1 MQTEILSQRH
11 IPPGVRRNRYPVSNR
26 ASILGRT
33 DPGAHMRGGKTG
45 AEGGLLIIWRQIKK
59 ATTSSRFLKK
69 SRRKRRKLNGFSEK
83 CLPKSGS
90 LPRGLSI
97 NSLERLADEINNGD
111 LIEDFVQGAQKL
123 RRESPAL
130 RAYNTTIK
138 SFSALTNQLVALLP
152 EKEKKSAGDELMS
165 FITKPA
171 ARSGK

>member
-1 MQTEILSQRH
+1 M
-11 IPPGVRRNRYPVSNR
+11 
-26 ASILGRT
+26 
-33 DPGAHMRGGKTG
+33 K
-45 AEGGLLIIWRQIKK
+45 
-59 ATTSSRFLKK
+59 F
-69 SRRKRRKLNGFSEK
+69 RKLAAAA
-83 CLPKSGS
+83 LALS
-90 LPRGLSI
+90 LCAAAQAQRIALLSDVHVTPG
-97 NSLERLADEINNGD
+97 NANDKALRVAVREINNGD

>member
-1 MQTEILSQRH
+1 MLFRS
-11 IPPGVRRNRYPVSNR
+11 
-26 ASILGRT
+26 
-33 DPGAHMRGGKTG
+33 
-45 AEGGLLIIWRQIKK
+45 GLINQF
-59 ATTSSRFLKK
+59 AVTSVT
-69 SRRKRRKLNGFSEK
+69 
-83 CLPKSGS
+83 
-90 LPRGLSI
+90 
-97 NSLERLADEINNGD
+97 LERLADEINNGD

>member
-1 MQTEILSQRH
+1 MANKKIPYESLSTPEKIEVKKKKIKRLFKELPAEKMQF
-11 IPPGVRRNRYPVSNR
+11 
-26 ASILGRT
+26 
-33 DPGAHMRGGKTG
+33 
-45 AEGGLLIIWRQIKK
+45 AEGLIYQF
-59 ATTSSRFLKK
+59 AVVSVT
-69 SRRKRRKLNGFSEK
+69 
-83 CLPKSGS
+83 
-90 LPRGLSI
+90 
-97 NSLERLADEINNGD
+97 LERLADEINNGD

>member
-1 MQTEILSQRH
+1 MTWTSSDESVAIVKDGIVTTLKAGNATITATS
-11 IPPGVRRNRYPVSNR
+11 
-26 ASILGRT
+26 A
-33 DPGAHMRGGKTG
+33 TG
-45 AEGGLLIIWRQIKK
+45 AFASVEISCKGTASSTGIPLSGLQLNE
-59 ATTSSRFLKK
+59 TSVT
-69 SRRKRRKLNGFSEK
+69 
-83 CLPKSGS
+83 
-90 LPRGLSI
+90 
-97 NSLERLADEINNGD
+97 LERLADEINNGD